1 MGSVRLESLKLT
13 GFKSFP
19 DEVQLSFPGSVCA
32 ILGPNGS
39 GKSNIVDAML
49 WVLGEQSPS
58 LLRLKNMGDV
68 VFNGSSG
75 RRPAGSAEVQ
85 VVLRSGDGRWSDH
98 GGRIEISR
106 KVLRSGPSEYRVN
119 GKSVRLKDIV
129 DELASVG
136 LGTRAYSIIE
146 QGRIGQVLSARPT
159 DRRALL
165 EEAAGLTRYKTRK
178 HEAELKL
185 VRTRQNL
192 LRINDVLDEVE
203 RSLRQLKRQA
213 RQAEKFQTMREELS
227 GKLERV
233 FSLEAKSIGT
243 EKDEINRLRAQT
255 LNEVAAAASALG
267 GAEADLVRFQQEREE
282 TRERLEE
289 TRADISRLDAAVEGL
304 EAFLNRSEDLLQ
316 NLTDSIRH
324 AGEDSSNVREQLRK
338 LADRESQV
346 QHELEVSLGELEK
359 VGEEREAALKE
370 HGEVRRRFE
379 TRETE
384 MTRLR
389 NDLLRGISSLTNSRN
404 RLSELQREQDRV
416 SYSLS
421 QLEAESKKLGE
432 RQAEIEIRHSEVIS
446 EGTEVCRLVAELDQK
461 RSELRNRRNNLRV
474 EAQNSK
480 KEAEELSNEAWEN
493 RHRLTGIER
502 ELSRFN
508 EEIEK
513 VSKLLPE
520 GVFLGRLADFLNP
533 SPEWV
538 GLIDRVWSDRL
549 ELPVLDG
556 SLVDREILEVLG
568 SSESQIKVLVTDQY
582 STTPGWK
589 RVDGAQCLDKFAGM
603 NEDQAAWIRR
613 ALPPAYYCEDS
624 EGARDVAADQPEIRV
639 VDAFMRVW
647 SGALADLSPDASKLR
662 GSLAL
667 KQERDQLLKIIGE
680 LTARSETAG
689 GKYQRAMDQL
699 SQVEDDLGTLNR
711 RCLESEQERAR
722 TLAVESNLKQE
733 RERLRREE
741 EALEREGE
749 RQAKNLA
756 EIGEK
761 IGMLASEVEKSESR
775 NVGLEEKV
783 EEARQG
789 LEALREELNDSL
801 RKADRFRAEERLA
814 VQRHETAERDA
825 EELAKQRLF
834 LNGRLETLGRQNQ
847 QLEEELEK
855 TRNEIIR
862 SKTRLVEEQARLSA
876 ARREETKAAELM
888 RAAVAKVEGMELD
901 VRKRRSIHESLRE
914 KLHQIELD
922 RTEASSRWQRLE
934 DACMSELGRAL
945 GSLSEPEEGPEDIE
959 ALRNEVETIRN
970 RLDGIGPVNLLALDE
985 LKELSERRDFLS
997 TQRKDLREALASLDT
1012 TIAEIDGTCRSRF
1025 LSTFEEVNTVFG
1037 ETFSY
1042 LFGGGQAS
1050 LELVDEDQPLESGV
1064 DIVAQPP
1071 GKKNQSVQLLSGGE
1085 KALTALALLISLF
1098 RIKPSPFCILD
1109 EVDAPLDDANVER
1122 LGELVRSMTSHTQF
1136 VMITHNRRTMQR
1148 SDLLYGVTME
1158 EPGVSRIVSARLDEP
1173 L

>member
-98 GGRIEISR
+98 GGRIEITR

-119 GKSVRLKDIV
+119 GKATRLKDII

-213 RQAEKFQTMREELS
+213 RQAEKFQTMQEDLAR
-227 GKLERV
+227 KLERV
-233 FSLEAKSIGT
+233 FSLEALVIGRKRDKS
-243 EKDEINRLRAQT
+243 NRLRAQT

-267 GAEADLVRFQQEREE
+267 GAEADLVAVQQEREA

-289 TRADISRLDAAVEGL
+289 TRAEISRLDASLEGL
-304 EAFLNRSEDLLQ
+304 EAFLNRSEDLLE
-316 NLTDSIRH
+316 NLKDSIRH
-324 AGEDSSNVREQLRK
+324 TGEDQSNIREQRRK
-338 LADRESQV
+338 LSDSEGDV
-346 QHELEVSLGELEK
+346 QHELQVSLAALEK
-359 VGEEREAALKE
+359 VAADRATALKE
-370 HGEVRRRFE
+370 HAEVRQRFE
-379 TRETE
+379 AKETE

-389 NDLLRGISSLTNSRN
+389 NDLLRSISSLTTSRN

-421 QLEAESKKLGE
+421 QLGAEAKRLEE
-432 RQAEIEIRHSEVIS
+432 RQTQIESRHAEAIS
-446 EGTEVCRLVAELDQK
+446 EGTEACRVAAELDEEKSQL
-461 RSELRNRRNNLRV
+461 RSRRNVLRV
-474 EAQNSK
+474 QAQDH
-480 KEAEELSNEAWEN
+480 KEEHEKLSNQAWEY
-493 RHRLTGIER
+493 RHRLTGVER

-508 EEIEK
+508 DEIER
-513 VSKLLPE
+513 VARLLPE
-520 GVFLGRLADFLNP
+520 GVFLGRLADFLTP
-533 SPEWV
+533 APEWV
-538 GLIDRVWSDRL
+538 EVLDRVWSDRL

-556 SLVDREILEVLG
+556 ALVDNEILQMLA
-568 SSESQIKVLVTDQY
+568 SSESHMRLLLTDEAP
-582 STTPGWK
+582 SGEDWATLEGT
-589 RVDGAQCLDKFAGM
+589 QCLDEAAGL
-603 NEDQAAWIRR
+603 QSQPGWLRR
-613 ALPPAYYCEDS
+613 ALPPAYYCEES
-624 EGARDVAADQPEIRV
+624 ERARQAATTQPGIRV
-639 VDAFMRVW
+639 VDSLKRVW
-647 SGALADLSPDASKLR
+647 SGALADLAPDASQLR

-667 KQERDQLLKIIGE
+667 KQERRQLLGNIGD
-680 LTARSETAG
+680 LTDRAENAG
-689 GKYQRAMDQL
+689 GEYQQAMDELNQL
-699 SQVEDDLGTLNR
+699 EDDLGSLNR
-711 RCLESEQERAR
+711 RCLDSEQERAR
-722 TLAVESNLKQE
+722 TLAVETSLKQE
-733 RERLRREE
+733 KERLHREAE
-741 EALEREGE
+741 GLQREQE
-749 RQAKNLA
+749 RQSQRLT

-761 IGMLASEVEKSESR
+761 IAVLESELENAESR
-775 NVGLEEKV
+775 NLGLETKV
-783 EEARQG
+783 EEARQA
-789 LEALREELNDSL
+789 LDALREELNDSL

-814 VQRHETAERDA
+814 GQRHETAERDTEA
-825 EELAKQRLF
+825 LGEQKRF
-834 LNGRLETLGRQNQ
+834 LDGRLETLTRQGQ
-847 QLEEELEK
+847 ELEEELEK
-855 TRNEIIR
+855 TRKEIVR
-862 SKTRLVEEQARLSA
+862 SRTRLVEEQARLSA
-876 ARREETKAAELM
+876 ARQEETKVAEVM
-888 RAAVAKVEGMELD
+888 RAAVAKVEQIELE
-901 VRKRRSIHESLRE
+901 VRRRRSTHESFRE
-914 KLHQIELD
+914 KLHQVEMD
-922 RTEASSRWQRLE
+922 RAEAFSRWQRLE

-945 GSLSEPEEGPEDIE
+945 ETLEKAEEDSENIEE
-959 ALRNEVETIRN
+959 LRNDAEAIRN
-970 RLDGIGPVNLLALDE
+970 RVESMGPVNLLALEE
-985 LKELSERRDFLS
+985 LQELSERRDFLS

-1158 EPGVSRIVSARLDEP
+1158 EPGVSRIVSARLDES